1 MTTLSAR
8 LQITAQAD
16 LAPDAPHSQTIGHAV
31 ENATGGRGWR
41 QGTGSGEVDRVYLE
55 TNTLSSGTFKLY
67 DLALA
72 GGLEDVLGQTIDAD
86 ELKGLCIKCTAGQV
100 TLDGHATN
108 SINFFEDN
116 NHGVVLSAG
125 QTLGVDFG
133 PAGLDVTT
141 DCNFRVTETGAT
153 SSTYTLW
160 LIVAQ

>member
-16 LAPDAPHSQTIGHAV
+16 LTPDAPHSQTIGHAL
-31 ENATGGRGWR
+31 ENAPSGRGWR

-108 SINFFEDN
+108 SINFFEDKRTTTTASSSRQ
-116 NHGVVLSAG
+116 VRPSASISVLP
-125 QTLGVDFG
+125 V
-133 PAGLDVTT
+133 
-141 DCNFRVTETGAT
+141 
-153 SSTYTLW
+153 ST
-160 LIVAQ
+160 